1 MIAGNMIAGHA
12 AQPSLQ
18 LPSGLTLYFARHGQT
33 KANLEKRFSGKKDT
47 PLTSLGREQ
56 AREIGQ
62 VLRRELGTRPG
73 IACVASPL
81 ERARTTMEIARGV
94 LELPA
99 EGYTTDLRIQEIDL
113 GQWDQLTD
121 AEARVLDPVYYD
133 RRAGDKWNVPALG
146 GEDYEDV
153 ATRLIAWIGSLRT
166 DTFAVSHGAAT
177 RILRGLFL
185 GLDAAHMSA
194 LDEPQGV
201 VFRVQ
206 GANITQLPGTGGAV
220 SNPGSMG

>member
-1 MIAGNMIAGHA
+1 MG
-12 AQPSLQ
+12 LK

-33 KANLEKRFSGKKDT
+33 QANLEKRFSGKRDT
-47 PLTSLGREQ
+47 PLTALGQEQ
-56 AREIGQ
+56 AHEIGQ
-62 VLRRELGTRPG
+62 VLKRELGAMPA
-73 IACVASPL
+73 IACIASPL

-94 LELPA
+94 LEMPA
-99 EGYTTDLRIQEIDL
+99 RGYTTDPRIQEIDL
-113 GQWDQLTD
+113 GRWDQLTD
-121 AEARVLDPVYYD
+121 AEARALDPAYYD

-153 ATRLIAWIGSLRT
+153 ANRLIAWITDLKA

-185 GLDAAHMSA
+185 GLDPTQMSA

-206 GANITQLPGTGGAV
+206 GADVVQLPGTGGAV

>member
-1 MIAGNMIAGHA
+1 MPLKLAE
-12 AQPSLQ
+12 
-18 LPSGLTLYFARHGQT
+18 GLTLYFARHGQT
-33 KANLEKRFSGKKDT
+33 QANLEKRFSGKKNT
-47 PLTSLGREQ
+47 PLTALGREQ
-56 AREIGQ
+56 AHEIGQ
-62 VLRRELGTRPG
+62 VLRRELGIKPT

-81 ERARTTMEIARGV
+81 ERARTTMEIARSV
-94 LELPA
+94 LELPR
-99 EGYTTDLRIQEIDL
+99 EGYTTDPRIQEIDL

-121 AEARVLDPVYYD
+121 AEARALDPAYFD
-133 RRAGDKWNVPALG
+133 RRAADKWNVPALG

-153 ATRLIAWIGSLRT
+153 AARLTAWIGDLKA

-206 GANITQLPGTGGAV
+206 GATVTQLPGAGGAV

>member
-1 MIAGNMIAGHA
+1 MPPLKLAD
-12 AQPSLQ
+12 
-18 LPSGLTLYFARHGQT
+18 GLTLYFARHGQT
-33 KANLEKRFSGKKDT
+33 QANLEKRFSGKKDT
-47 PLTSLGREQ
+47 PLTALGREQ
-56 AREIGQ
+56 AHEIGQ
-62 VLRRELGTRPG
+62 VLRRELGTKPA
-73 IACVASPL
+73 IVCVASPL

-99 EGYTTDLRIQEIDL
+99 KGYTTDPRIQEIDL
-113 GQWDQLTD
+113 GQWDQLTN
-121 AEARVLDPVYYD
+121 AEARALDPAYYD
-133 RRAGDKWNVPALG
+133 RRTSDKWNVPALG

-153 ATRLIAWIGSLRT
+153 AARLIAWMASLEA

-206 GANITQLPGTGGAV
+206 GAEVTQLPGAGGAV

>member
-1 MIAGNMIAGHA
+1 MPPLKLAD
-12 AQPSLQ
+12 
-18 LPSGLTLYFARHGQT
+18 GLTLYFTRHGQT
-33 KANLEKRFSGKKDT
+33 RANLETRFSGKKDT
-47 PLTSLGREQ
+47 PLTPLGREQ
-56 AREIGQ
+56 AREIGL
-62 VLRRELGTRPG
+62 VLKRELGIRPT
-73 IACVASPL
+73 ISCVASPL
-81 ERARTTMEIARGV
+81 QRARTTMEIARGV

-99 EGYTTDLRIQEIDL
+99 DGYATDPRIQEIDL
-113 GQWDQLTD
+113 GQWDQLTQD
-121 AEARVLDPVYYD
+121 EARAIDPAYYD
-133 RRAGDKWNVPALG
+133 RRAADKWNVPALG

-153 ATRLIAWIGSLRT
+153 AARLTAWIASLKT

-185 GLDAAHMSA
+185 GLDAARMSA

-206 GANITQLPGTGGAV
+206 GASVVQLPGAGGAV